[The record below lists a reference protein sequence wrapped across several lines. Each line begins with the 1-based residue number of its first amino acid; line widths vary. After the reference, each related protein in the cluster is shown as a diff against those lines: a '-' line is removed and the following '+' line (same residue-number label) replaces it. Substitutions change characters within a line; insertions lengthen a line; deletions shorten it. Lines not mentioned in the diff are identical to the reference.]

1 MKRPC
6 GLRWHR
12 SLDYIVIVAVIL
24 SGIIGFTY
32 FVNGGFSE
40 FKGKYVYTLED
51 EPGWE
56 AVMGEVQVAEGRIV
70 DEGIPWKPYEA
81 LAATPEAKR
90 YAGVF
95 WVKRT
100 LPEPAEPQRDPLLQ
114 IRDSKKYQIYLDG
127 KQIADFNWSRPS
139 RWIDPYYEKDFYRLP
154 VDYAGK
160 TIYLQVMPQKDGGLY
175 FGRLIIF
182 EASSIMTQI
191 IRANLL
197 TIALT
202 VCYAFLGFVA
212 FCTFLFYNKEAL
224 HGYFS
229 LLNFSVAYTCFAR
242 SSIVS
247 LFDPP
252 LFVGY
257 FQNLG
262 PLLGAFAIFG
272 LLEQLAEEGPVRRA
286 CRNVARFML
295 AYTVISSVLA
305 LDDGYW
311 FMATEYYVYPIAL
324 GAALLYLARPML
336 HWFRHRKDAE
346 TRWLAFGTVML
357 VLSKGLEW
365 LFLYVP
371 WINAFAIGHMPYFSY
386 YWKANLFYVGMFLFV
401 LSLGMM
407 IVSRLKDVFRQ
418 SRKLAEQLRDKNDR
432 LESMDQLK
440 DEFLANTSHE
450 LRTPLHGMIG
460 LAESLLE
467 GLAGPLPEAAR
478 HNLHLIAASG
488 KRLSRLVS
496 DILDLAKIKHRDIPL
511 HTESVQLRDAVGVVL
526 AAFSPM
532 TVGKSVLLVNQV
544 DAALPPIAADPDR
557 LQQILYNLIGNA
569 VKFTPSGEIAVNAV
583 LEGEWMRIAVADSGV
598 GIPGDKLAAVFEPFE
613 QVGEIAATLEGTGL
627 GLPLTKKLVE
637 LQGGS
642 IQIRSVPGKGTECSF
657 TMPLVGGADLTS
669 EEHGNAESVP
679 VQDTGTANPTRSA
692 EERLQAKPNSS
703 SVPSAV
709 SDGSG
714 ITLLLVDDESINHQV
729 LDNYLFQQPYTLI
742 KAYSAGEALQMLEQ
756 HSINLV
762 LLDVM
767 LPDGNGYDICRSIRK
782 QFSASE
788 LPVIMLTARNR
799 LTDLLE
805 GFDAGANDYLTKPL
819 AKNELLAR
827 INVQLQLSRLTHSL
841 EQLVQERTSDLER
854 VHLRLQQ
861 SMQATAQATAELQ
874 VVEERNRI
882 AGDIHDIVG
891 HTLTTTIV
899 QLEAAKRLLM
909 RNDERGYAKL
919 QLSQDLVRKGLEE
932 VRESVRMMKQS
943 GADYDLE
950 PALRELLEETV
961 QAAGVTAEI
970 RIEQLPPL
978 GPLHKKVIFYALRE
992 GLTNGIRH
1000 GECRRFRFELDHQD
1014 GWIRFVLWN
1023 DGKRCEPAAG
1033 PGIGLR
1039 VMTERARSL
1048 GGSLELS
1055 SPEDGGCL
1063 LTLSLPGDM

>member
-1 MKRPC
+1 MKRPN

-12 SLDYIVIVAVIL
+12 SLDYIIIVTVIL

-32 FVNGGFSE
+32 FVNGGFAE

-56 AVMGEVQVAEGRIV
+56 AFLGDLQVTEGRVV
-70 DEGIPWKPYEA
+70 DEGVRWKPYEE
-81 LAATPEAKR
+81 LAATPGAKQHTE
-90 YAGVF
+90 VF
-95 WVKRT
+95 WVKHT
-100 LPEPAEPQRDPLLQ
+100 LPEPKEPHRDPLLQ

-160 TIYLQVMPQKDGGLY
+160 TIYLRVMPQKEGGLY

-182 EASSIMTQI
+182 EANSITTQI

-197 TIALT
+197 TVALT
-202 VCYAFLGFVA
+202 VCYLFLGFVA
-212 FCTFLFYNKEAL
+212 FATYLFYNKEAL

-242 SSIVS
+242 SSIMS

-272 LLEQLAEEGPVRRA
+272 LLEQLAEAPVKRA

-295 AYTVISSVLA
+295 AYAAISFVMA

-311 FMATEYYVYPIAL
+311 FMTTEYYVYPFAL
-324 GAALLYLARPML
+324 GAALLYIARPML
-336 HWFRHRKDAE
+336 HWFRHRRDAE
-346 TRWLAFGTVML
+346 TAWLAFGTGML
-357 VLSKGLEW
+357 AFSKVLEL

-371 WINAFAIGHMPYFSY
+371 WINAFSIRHMPFFSY
-386 YWKANLFYVGMFLFV
+386 YWKPNIFYLGMFLFV

-418 SRKLAEQLRDKNDR
+418 SRQLAEQLRDKNDR
-432 LESMDQLK
+432 LESMDRIK
-440 DEFLANTSHE
+440 DDFLANTSHE

-460 LAESLLE
+460 LTESLLE
-467 GLAGPLPEAAR
+467 GIAGPLPETAR
-478 HNLHLIAASG
+478 HNLQLIAASG
-488 KRLSRLVS
+488 KRLARLVS

-511 HTESVQLRDAVGVVL
+511 HIEPVHLRDAAGIVL

-532 TVGKSVLLVNQV
+532 TAGKGVRLVNRV
-544 DAALPPIAADPDR
+544 DAGLPPIAADPDR
-557 LQQILYNLIGNA
+557 LQQILYNLVGNA

-583 LEGEWMRIAVADSGV
+583 REGERMRIAVADTGV

-637 LQGGS
+637 LQNGTIS
-642 IQIRSVPGKGTECSF
+642 IRSVPGKGTECSF
-657 TMPLVGGADLTS
+657 TMPIAGEIDLAPGDTEAILVLDAGAPD
-669 EEHGNAESVP
+669 P
-679 VQDTGTANPTRSA
+679 WPA
-692 EERLQAKPNSS
+692 EESPPPEPEPLSA
-703 SVPSAV
+703 PSAV
-709 SDGSG
+709 QATGSG
-714 ITLLLVDDESINHQV
+714 TTLLLVDDESINHQV
-729 LDNYLFQQPYTLI
+729 LDNYLFMQPFTLV
-742 KAYSAGEALQMLEQ
+742 KAYSASEALHMLDRYKI
-756 HSINLV
+756 SLV

-782 QFSASE
+782 RFSASE

-799 LTDLLE
+799 LSDLLE

-827 INVQLQLSRLTHSL
+827 VNVQLQLSQLTHSL
-841 EQLVQERTSDLER
+841 ERLVQERTADLER
-854 VHLRLQQ
+854 THLRLQQ
-861 SMQATAQATAELQ
+861 SMRETAQATAELQ

-891 HTLTTTIV
+891 HTLTTTII

-909 RNDERGYAKL
+909 KNDERGYEKL
-919 QLSQDLVRKGLEE
+919 QLSQDLVRRGMEE

-943 GADYDLE
+943 GSDYDLE
-950 PALRELLEETV
+950 PALRELMAETV
-961 QAAGVTAEI
+961 AAGVAAEMDI
-970 RIEQLPPL
+970 RPLPPL
-978 GPLHKKVIFYALRE
+978 GALHKKVIYYALRE

-1000 GECRRFRFELDHQD
+1000 GECRRFRFELGHGD
-1014 GWIRFVLWN
+1014 GCIRFFLWN
-1023 DGKRCEPAAG
+1023 DGKRYEPAAAT
-1033 PGIGLR
+1033 GIGLR

-1063 LTLSLPGDM
+1063 LTLSLPDET